1 MANIDKLVTYA
12 ELKLGQFGVDY
23 RENHE
28 EDKVQEI
35 EPRSYGVNGT
45 SIDVLYD
52 AQSYVIDLTKSGV
65 RDVTEEDAHAV
76 VRRLKEFFNQK

>member
-12 ELKLGQFGVDY
+12 ELKLGQYGSDY

-35 EPRSYGVNGT
+35 EPRSYAVNGT
-45 SIDVLYD
+45 SIDVNYD
-52 AQSYVIDLTKSGV
+52 AHSYVIDLTKSGV
-65 RDVTEEDAHAV
+65 RDVTEDDAHAV
-76 VRRLKEFFNQK
+76 VARLKEFFNQR